1 MARGFPPLLHG
12 DFGQFVPPTPA
23 LKPGSSFESTGSLM
37 YWNLLPRPRDGLTYM
52 VRGIDQG
59 PRASR
64 RTQRYPP
71 PSCHTVAHPVSQLSP
86 SLQLGGVGGLAQCW
100 GHRCEHSEKRDLF
113 MWAAMLGLE
122 LSP

>member
-1 MARGFPPLLHG
+1 MEPPASPKRWSHLHG
-12 DFGQFVPPTPA
+12 QGHR
-23 LKPGSSFESTGSLM
+23 S
-37 YWNLLPRPRDGLTYM
+37 RPKGEQEDPE
-52 VRGIDQG
+52 I
-59 PRASR
+59 P
-64 RTQRYPP
+64 PP